1 MSNET
6 GPGPISQYGDLSRRA
21 RPELEAKGI
30 NPDEAIAAYNETGNI
45 EALTGSITIIPPR
58 VEQELPAE
66 PAAPAAPAAPASAQ
80 PAIVP
85 VPASSI
91 FPEGLSRR
99 DEVSIGQRL
108 TAEIPTI
115 PSAETEREP
124 EFEEP
129 EIEESQAEDSVAEDS
144 VAEDS
149 GVDVSGAEEVDA
161 LEPEE
166 TEAVES
172 DEQEIDEIEAAEP
185 VEVVIEEL
193 VVDEADEADEDEA
206 VETDS
211 EDVEDAEQDEEPH
224 EVVPIDLEP
233 VEIEAVRIDQR
244 EDREEI
250 TNEFEPFTITTTST
264 GIIPTTSH
272 ALVLPT
278 LPEED
283 PDLIAA
289 MNQTG
294 EIVITGQ
301 ITLPAGIAS
310 VGADTASLDTADIDL
325 IVEDVETGSGQD
337 LAPVSAAQ
345 AVSSFSGTA
354 INVTMPKRSSEKLPV
369 ILAVS
374 AAVLALGVV
383 GLFVANYFLRVF

>member
-1 MSNET
+1 MSNETT
-6 GPGPISQYGDLSRRA
+6 GPGPISPYGDLSRRA
-21 RPELEAKGI
+21 RRELEAKGI
-30 NPDEAIAAYNETGNI
+30 NPDEALAAYNETGNI
-45 EALTGSITIIPPR
+45 EALTGSITIIPPKVQEPVVAEIVISDVIAEET
-58 VEQELPAE
+58 VEEVPE
-66 PAAPAAPAAPASAQ
+66 VAPTAKAQ
-80 PAIVP
+80 PAMTP
-85 VPASSI
+85 VPSPSI
-91 FPEGLSRR
+91 FPVGLSRR
-99 DEVSIGQRL
+99 DEKSMEQRL

-115 PSAETEREP
+115 EP
-124 EFEEP
+124 E
-129 EIEESQAEDSVAEDS
+129 ESP
-144 VAEDS
+144 
-149 GVDVSGAEEVDA
+149 EEVD
-161 LEPEE
+161 EE
-166 TEAVES
+166 
-172 DEQEIDEIEAAEP
+172 
-185 VEVVIEEL
+185 EVV
-193 VVDEADEADEDEA
+193 ADEA
-206 VETDS
+206 VEEVIEVEAADETDD
-211 EDVEDAEQDEEPH
+211 EDEDEDEEI
-224 EVVPIDLEP
+224 VPIDLEP
-233 VEIEAVRIDQR
+233 VEAETVVIDQR

-301 ITLPAGIAS
+301 ITLPAGVAS
-310 VGADTASLDTADIDL
+310 VGADTATLDTSDIDL
-325 IVEDVETGSGQD
+325 VVEDVETGSGQD

-354 INVTMPKRSSEKLPV
+354 INVTMPRRSSEKLPV
-369 ILAVS
+369 ILAIA

>member
-6 GPGPISQYGDLSRRA
+6 TGLGPINPYGDLSRRA
-21 RPELEAKGI
+21 RRELEAKGI
-30 NPDEAIAAYNETGNI
+30 NPDEALATYNETGNI
-45 EALTGSITIIPPR
+45 EALTGSITIIPPKAEEPEV
-58 VEQELPAE
+58 VEPAVVE
-66 PAAPAAPAAPASAQ
+66 PEVIAEAPAPAPTPAAPEIS
-80 PAIVP
+80 P

-91 FPEGLSRR
+91 FPVGLSRR
-99 DEVSIGQRL
+99 DEVSMEQRL

-115 PSAETEREP
+115 EVEP
-124 EFEEP
+124 E
-129 EIEESQAEDSVAEDS
+129 
-144 VAEDS
+144 
-149 GVDVSGAEEVDA
+149 VDVEVEDEPVVEEEV
-161 LEPEE
+161 
-166 TEAVES
+166 
-172 DEQEIDEIEAAEP
+172 IDEDIVLEDVVVEDD
-185 VEVVIEEL
+185 VVEEVV
-193 VVDEADEADEDEA
+193 A
-206 VETDS
+206 
-211 EDVEDAEQDEEPH
+211 EDVEDEEI
-224 EVVPIDLEP
+224 VPIDLEP
-233 VEIEAVRIDQR
+233 VEVESVRIDQR

-283 PDLIAA
+283 PSLIAA

-301 ITLPAGIAS
+301 ITLPASIAS

-325 IVEDVETGSGQD
+325 VVEDLDTGSGQD

-369 ILAVS
+369 ILAIS

>member
-6 GPGPISQYGDLSRRA
+6 TGLGPINPYGDLSRRA
-21 RPELEAKGI
+21 RRELEAKGI
-30 NPDEAIAAYNETGNI
+30 NPDEALATYNETGNI
-45 EALTGSITIIPPR
+45 EALTGSITIIPPKAEEPEV
-58 VEQELPAE
+58 VEPEVVEPEVEDEPEVVAEAPAPAPT
-66 PAAPAAPAAPASAQ
+66 PAAPEIS
-80 PAIVP
+80 P

-91 FPEGLSRR
+91 FPVGLSRR
-99 DEVSIGQRL
+99 DEVSMEQRL

-115 PSAETEREP
+115 
-124 EFEEP
+124 
-129 EIEESQAEDSVAEDS
+129 
-144 VAEDS
+144 
-149 GVDVSGAEEVDA
+149 EV
-161 LEPEE
+161 EPEE
-166 TEAVES
+166 ESAVE
-172 DEQEIDEIEAAEP
+172 DDVVE
-185 VEVVIEEL
+185 EVV
-193 VVDEADEADEDEA
+193 A
-206 VETDS
+206 
-211 EDVEDAEQDEEPH
+211 EDVEDEEI
-224 EVVPIDLEP
+224 VPIDLEP
-233 VEIEAVRIDQR
+233 VEVESVRIDQR

-283 PDLIAA
+283 PSLIAA

-301 ITLPAGIAS
+301 ITLPASIAS

-325 IVEDVETGSGQD
+325 VVEDLDTGSGQD

-369 ILAVS
+369 ILAIS

>member
-1 MSNET
+1 VSNETT
-6 GPGPISQYGDLSRRA
+6 GPGPISAYGDLSRRA
-21 RPELEAKGI
+21 RRELEAKGI
-30 NPDEAIAAYNETGNI
+30 NPDEALAAFNQTGNI
-45 EALTGSITIIPPR
+45 EALTGSIAIIPP
-58 VEQELPAE
+58 VSQAAPQMDDVLEAE
-66 PAAPAAPAAPASAQ
+66 VVAEEVPAAETEAEAVTGAAEVTVSSQ
-80 PAIVP
+80 PGISP

-91 FPEGLSRR
+91 FPVGLSRR
-99 DEVSIGQRL
+99 DEVSIEQRL

-115 PSAETEREP
+115 VP
-124 EFEEP
+124 
-129 EIEESQAEDSVAEDS
+129 
-144 VAEDS
+144 
-149 GVDVSGAEEVDA
+149 AEE
-161 LEPEE
+161 
-166 TEAVES
+166 AV
-172 DEQEIDEIEAAEP
+172 A
-185 VEVVIEEL
+185 V
-193 VVDEADEADEDEA
+193 ADEAEAVADEAEVPAEEAEAELDAAANFADPVDAVLEDEL
-206 VETDS
+206 
-211 EDVEDAEQDEEPH
+211 DVELSDVGEDLED
-224 EVVPIDLEP
+224 VVPIDLEP
-233 VEIEAVRIDQR
+233 VEVEAVRIDQR

-278 LPEED
+278 LPEDD

-301 ITLPAGIAS
+301 ITLPVGIAS
-310 VGADTASLDTADIDL
+310 IGAETASLDTADIDL

-369 ILAVS
+369 ILAIA
-374 AAVLALGVV
+374 AAVLAVGVV

>member
-6 GPGPISQYGDLSRRA
+6 TGLGPINPYGDLSRRA
-21 RPELEAKGI
+21 RRELEAKGI
-30 NPDEAIAAYNETGNI
+30 NPDEALATYNQTGNI
-45 EALTGSITIIPPR
+45 EALTGSITIIPPKAEEPEV
-58 VEQELPAE
+58 VEPEVAE
-66 PAAPAAPAAPASAQ
+66 PEVEAEPEVVAEASALTPTPAAPEIS
-80 PAIVP
+80 P

-91 FPEGLSRR
+91 FPVGLSRR
-99 DEVSIGQRL
+99 DEVSMEQRL

-115 PSAETEREP
+115 EVEAE
-124 EFEEP
+124 
-129 EIEESQAEDSVAEDS
+129 EESAVEDDVVED
-144 VAEDS
+144 
-149 GVDVSGAEEVDA
+149 DVVEEVVA
-161 LEPEE
+161 
-166 TEAVES
+166 
-172 DEQEIDEIEAAEP
+172 
-185 VEVVIEEL
+185 
-193 VVDEADEADEDEA
+193 
-206 VETDS
+206 
-211 EDVEDAEQDEEPH
+211 EDVEDEEI
-224 EVVPIDLEP
+224 VPIDLEP
-233 VEIEAVRIDQR
+233 VEVESVRIDQR

-283 PDLIAA
+283 PSLIAA

-301 ITLPAGIAS
+301 ITLPASIAS

-325 IVEDVETGSGQD
+325 VVEDLDTGSGQD

-369 ILAVS
+369 ILAIS